1 MDIKKS
7 NHVRPVDEAASK
19 SYSWL
24 GSKVIFIKS
33 ATIKTWKGTLVV
45 AFFAGSFASII
56 WSISLNIHESSY
68 AGSIINV
75 NNAKI
80 KSSEKDVYGEM
91 PEHTG
96 ELKDIAQ
103 DHILVKFKKSID
115 KEKQNKV
122 LERNNLK
129 EKDEIKQIGVKII
142 SIPLGKSPKE
152 IVENLKVKEKDSI
165 EYVEIDAL
173 ISPSFIPNDPQYTSQ
188 WHHSKINSPLAWDS
202 VNGSGITIAILD
214 TGVDCAHPDLAA
226 SCVAGWNVVS
236 NNSDTTDIYG
246 HGTPVAGTAAAIG
259 NNNNQVAGEA
269 YAAKIMPVRITN
281 DSAGGYAYW
290 SDIANG
296 IVYAADHGAKIAS
309 NSYASSEGSSVRS
322 AAQYMKNKGGL
333 VVVGAGNTGGLTGLG
348 DVPEIIIAS
357 ATGSSD
363 ARASWSS
370 YGDNVDVSAPGV
382 SILTTTRGGGTNY
395 WSGTSFSTPLTAG
408 TLALIWSV
416 NPAFAPN
423 QVQQIIFDTVV
434 DLGVAGWDQYYGWGR
449 INAGAAVT
457 LAKNT
462 ITSGADIIPPT
473 TSITSPANG
482 ATVSDATTI
491 SALASDSVGVTKVEL
506 WKDGNLFY
514 TDTIFPY
521 DFIWDTTK
529 ETNGSHTLQSK
540 AYDAASNIG
549 SSAIITVTT
558 NNIIIADTQIPI
570 VSIISPVDGSTIS
583 AKGNLYISVS
593 ATDNV
598 GVAQINIFFDG
609 VIRKTC
615 LAVTTC
621 SVSINTRKI
630 SSGAHTISATASDAA
645 GNAGNAKIDVTK

>member
-1 MDIKKS
+1 M
-7 NHVRPVDEAASK
+7 
-19 SYSWL
+19 
-24 GSKVIFIKS
+24 
-33 ATIKTWKGTLVV
+33 
-45 AFFAGSFASII
+45 
-56 WSISLNIHESSY
+56 
-68 AGSIINV
+68 
-75 NNAKI
+75 
-80 KSSEKDVYGEM
+80 
-91 PEHTG
+91 
-96 ELKDIAQ
+96 
-103 DHILVKFKKSID
+103 
-115 KEKQNKV
+115 
-122 LERNNLK
+122 
-129 EKDEIKQIGVKII
+129 
-142 SIPLGKSPKE
+142 GKSPKE